1 MGVQTET
8 GRDLFSKILNFYL
21 FSNLHIALCAVALV
35 GVTQEMFGFHLR
47 TELYVFVFCGT
58 FFLYNLQRL
67 PSAFQKVEIERTYIR
82 HRWNTQHRKLLLGI
96 SVVAMIAAAWAYF
109 RLYHRT
115 QLIALVPAALSVA
128 YAFPSIYGKKKWLR
142 LREIPMIKIF
152 IVGIV
157 WGMSCVWVPA
167 AADDSY
173 PQWTSPEV
181 NLWMIACSIMI
192 FCITIP
198 FDIRDLLYDGDRL
211 KTLPAVF
218 GVKKSIVI
226 GIVGMVLSVGGVAFA
241 DYISTFV
248 ETRHVV
254 IYAIWAAIT
263 CVVIALSTPRRHEY
277 YFSLL
282 IDGLMI
288 LLWAMMKFSP
298 AGFEV

>member
-1 MGVQTET
+1 MGAQTDSD
-8 GRDLFSKILNFYL
+8 RNLFSKILDFYL
-21 FSNLHIALCAVALV
+21 FSNLHIAFCAVALV
-35 GVTQEMFGFHLR
+35 GVTQELFDFHLR
-47 TELYVFVFCGT
+47 SELYVFVFCGT

-67 PSAFQKVEIERTYIR
+67 PAAFAKVEIERTFMR

-96 SVVAMIAAAWAYF
+96 SIMAMLAACWAYL

-115 QLIALVPAALSVA
+115 QLIALIPAALSVA
-128 YAFPSIYGKKKWLR
+128 YAFPSIYWRNRWIK

-167 AADDSY
+167 AADNSF

-181 NLWMIACSIMI
+181 TLWMIACSIMI
-192 FCITIP
+192 FSITIP

-218 GVKKSIVI
+218 GVRKSIAI
-226 GIVGMVLSVGGVAFA
+226 GIAGMLLSLVGVWLADGLSAIVEFHHVL
-241 DYISTFV
+241 
-248 ETRHVV
+248 
-254 IYAIWAAIT
+254 IYGAWTLIT
-263 CVVIALSTPRRHEY
+263 CVVIGLSKPTRHEY
-277 YFSLL
+277 YYSLV

-288 LLWAMMKFSP
+288 LLWVMMKWL
-298 AGFEV
+298 